1 MRFSIIIPTF
11 NRIDLLRQTLNSLRA
26 VDLHVHE
33 VLVVDD
39 GSTDGTAEWLPE
51 HHSGVRLLRQN
62 NAGPGSARNR
72 GIEAATGDWVV
83 FLDSD
88 DLWFPWTLDH
98 LARTAAATGAA
109 LLFLKPF
116 RFTEPEE
123 IARLAVPAGDRE
135 LRWEVFTDYFASGKV
150 WRWWGASSFAA
161 RREAIGA
168 ARFSERQ
175 INGEDSDWIMKLG
188 DGKRVAQLTGAPTFG
203 YREHGGSLMADWRKT
218 LDGAINLVENEMA
231 GVYPGGKAR
240 RQDRTRILGR
250 HLRPVVLEALSRGQR
265 DDALD
270 LMRRTWRWSLEERRF
285 RFLAAFLYRFLTTR
299 Q

>member
-1 MRFSIIIPTF
+1 
-11 NRIDLLRQTLNSLRA
+11 
-26 VDLHVHE
+26 
-33 VLVVDD
+33 
-39 GSTDGTAEWLPE
+39 
-51 HHSGVRLLRQN
+51 
-62 NAGPGSARNR
+62 
-72 GIEAATGDWVV
+72 
-83 FLDSD
+83 
-88 DLWFPWTLDH
+88 
-98 LARTAAATGAA
+98 
-109 LLFLKPF
+109 
-116 RFTEPEE
+116 
-123 IARLAVPAGDRE
+123 
-135 LRWEVFTDYFASGKV
+135 
-150 WRWWGASSFAA
+150 
-161 RREAIGA
+161 
-168 ARFSERQ
+168 
-175 INGEDSDWIMKLG
+175 
-188 DGKRVAQLTGAPTFG
+188 LTGAPTFG